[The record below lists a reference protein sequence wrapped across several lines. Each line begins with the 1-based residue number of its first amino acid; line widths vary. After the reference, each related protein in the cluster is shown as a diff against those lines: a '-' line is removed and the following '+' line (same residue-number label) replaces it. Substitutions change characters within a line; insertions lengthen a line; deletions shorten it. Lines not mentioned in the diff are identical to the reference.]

1 MAIFGWACR
10 IPSKI
15 HSSPNP
21 IRSHCRQEGSAA
33 AVAGVPSAAAPLA
46 AWAAGSQA
54 RTVIQANPSSA
65 KISSA
70 MIPWCTSAVL
80 NAATTVG
87 SLTLIPEFIP
97 DISLPAPLI

>member
-1 MAIFGWACR
+1 MAIFGWACK
-10 IPSKI
+10 IPSKT

-46 AWAAGSQA
+46 VAAGSQA
-54 RTVIQANPSSA
+54 RTVIQPNPSSA

-70 MIPWCTSAVL
+70 MIP
-80 NAATTVG
+80 
-87 SLTLIPEFIP
+87 
-97 DISLPAPLI
+97 